1 MNACAGSCLCV
12 LVLALLAGGA
22 VAQTAP
28 SNPAFVPAP
37 PPVQD
42 PGRPG
47 QVVILP
53 GGGMGAVTG
62 GTPYFQMLQTPGGT
76 GGGGTVIM
84 QPNGNGTSTVIDP
97 GGRRGV
103 APSP

>member
-1 MNACAGSCLCV
+1 MNTRAGSCLWV
-12 LVLALLAGGA
+12 LVLGLLAGGA
-22 VAQTAP
+22 VAQMVP
-28 SNPAFVPAP
+28 PNPAFVPAP

-53 GGGMGAVTG
+53 GGGTGTVTG
-62 GTPYFQMLQTPGGT
+62 GTPYFQLLRTPGGT

-84 QPNGNGTSTVIDP
+84 QPNGNGTSTVTDP
-97 GGRRGV
+97 GGRGGV
-103 APSP
+103 APSR